1 VVGNDPPG
9 RETLQRLARLATL
22 AAFAFT
28 SSTHLVE
35 ANSDRVNVGMS
46 QRRIIKYDIQETIYE
61 RTDHLGNAR
70 DGCILYRALLR
81 AGLCQ

>member
-1 VVGNDPPG
+1 VVGNGSPWSRD
-9 RETLQRLARLATL
+9 LQRLARLATL
-22 AAFAFT
+22 VAFALTRFP
-28 SSTHLVE
+28 LVE

-46 QRRIIKYDIQETIYE
+46 QRRIIKYDVQETIYE